1 MDSFGVGRTSDP
13 CEQELDSNLPERG
26 VSVFDPSVACVV
38 GVLLALGAKML
49 IVLEP
54 MVSRPWRV
62 SLGIS
67 ANEKF
72 SVFFD
77 LL

>member
-38 GVLLALGAKML
+38 GVLLGAGCQNAYCFGAH
-49 IVLEP
+49 
-54 MVSRPWRV
+54 
-62 SLGIS
+62 GIS
-67 ANEKF
+67 ALAGFPGNF
-72 SVFFD
+72 SE
-77 LL
+77 